1 MSDSTANLLIASGKQ
16 SWVEA
21 RPDIVHLKGKG
32 SMKTYFLRFSAS
44 FSRAGSIVDKT
55 EAATQVEWAKASI
68 VSSLGNSNTAN
79 QTQRLVDWSTECLL
93 RLLQQVV
100 ANRGSQSKRRNST
113 VRKVLPSHAPLEEVV
128 EVIALPRFKTA
139 VNTIDPETVDLG
151 SEVKEQLHRY
161 ISWIASAYNANPFH
175 NFGTFNLQ

>member
-1 MSDSTANLLIASGKQ
+1 MSENTANLLIASGKQ

-21 RPDIVHLKGKG
+21 RPDVVHLKGKG

-44 FSRAGSIVDKT
+44 FSRTGSVVDKS
-55 EAATQVEWAKASI
+55 EAATQVDWAKASI
-68 VSSLGNSNTAN
+68 VSAVGNNNKAN

-100 ANRGSQSKRRNST
+100 ANRGPQPKRRNSS
-113 VRKVLPSHAPLEEVV
+113 VRKVLPSNAPLEEVV

-139 VNTIDPETVDLG
+139 VKTIDPETVDLG
-151 SEVKEQLHRY
+151 PEVKEQLHRY
-161 ISWIASAYNANPFH
+161 ISWIASAYNDNPFH
-175 NFGTFNLQ
+175 NCKSCYY